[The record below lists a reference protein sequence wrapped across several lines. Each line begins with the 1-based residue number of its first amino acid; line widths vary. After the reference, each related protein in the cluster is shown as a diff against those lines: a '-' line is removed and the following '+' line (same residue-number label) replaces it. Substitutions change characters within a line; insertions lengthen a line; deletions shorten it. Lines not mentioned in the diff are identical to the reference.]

1 MELRGDSRD
10 GAVNRL
16 LYDNDSPPILDQ
28 IPIMDD
34 IPIIEIQSATASI
47 ASPVSTRTI
56 PPRLPLS
63 PRSPSPPDAGS
74 PSPPSTPGHRRGKS
88 ESQKLLPPTS
98 KNLFQYSTTREFRY
112 DQPEEEAGEGRES
125 PNWKGV
131 AGSLNRTRKQKWT
144 GLLVDAL
151 AIAAGLPFF
160 ALAGAIIR
168 LDGKPVKGNQENI
181 LNQCI
186 KGVSIRI
193 PISVSFQMC

>member
-1 MELRGDSRD
+1 MELRGGSRD
-10 GAVNRL
+10 GAVNRIF
-16 LYDNDSPPILDQ
+16 DHDSPPILDE
-28 IPIMDD
+28 IPMMDE
-34 IPIIEIQSATASI
+34 IPIIEIHSATASV

-63 PRSPSPPDAGS
+63 PRSPSPPNTS

-98 KNLFQYSTTREFRY
+98 RNLFQYSTTREFRY
-112 DQPEEEAGEGRES
+112 DQPEDEAGEGRES

-131 AGSLNRTRKQKWT
+131 AGSLNRTRQQNWRD
-144 GLLVDAL
+144 LFVDVL

-186 KGVSIRI
+186 KGVSTGGLSSA
-193 PISVSFQMC
+193 PFETY

>member
-1 MELRGDSRD
+1 MELRGGSRD
-10 GAVNRL
+10 GAVNRTFD
-16 LYDNDSPPILDQ
+16 YDSPPILDE

-34 IPIIEIQSATASI
+34 IPIIEIQSATASVS
-47 ASPVSTRTI
+47 SPVSSRTI
-56 PPRLPLS
+56 PLPLT
-63 PRSPSPPDAGS
+63 PRSPSPPNVGS

-88 ESQKLLPPTS
+88 EHQNLLPPTS

-125 PNWKGV
+125 PDWKGV
-131 AGSLNRTRKQKWT
+131 AGSLNRTRKQK
-144 GLLVDAL
+144 LRNFLVDIL

-160 ALAGAIIR
+160 ALAGAMIR

-186 KGVSIRI
+186 KGVSTKTSLPFNI
-193 PISVSFQMC
+193 C